1 MTGAARTHPPV
12 PLSRT
17 TTHPDALSY
26 PMDFDLTDTTVL
38 VTGGTRGIGRAI
50 VEAFADAGAR
60 VAFTYRSSS
69 ETADAI
75 VAELTERGVDAMAL
89 QGDVAD
95 PASAQEAVSAVTDA
109 WERLDVLVNNAG
121 ITRDGLML
129 RLDADDWDA
138 VLDTNLKGVFNFCK
152 AAYRPFMRQR
162 AGSVINISSVVGV
175 MGNPGQTNYAASK
188 AGMIG
193 FTKSLAK
200 ELSGRGVRANVV
212 APGYVATD
220 MTEAMGDDAQQAMLD
235 AVPLGRPAHP
245 EDIAQAVLFLAS
257 PAASYIT
264 GHVLH
269 VDGGLA
275 M

>member
-1 MTGAARTHPPV
+1 
-12 PLSRT
+12 
-17 TTHPDALSY
+17 
-26 PMDFDLTDTTVL
+26 MDFDLTDTTVL

-50 VEAFADAGAR
+50 VEAFSDAGAR
-60 VAFTYRSSS
+60 VAFTYRSSA
-69 ETADAI
+69 ETADEI
-75 VAELTERGVDAMAL
+75 VAELGARDVEAIAV
-89 QGDVAD
+89 QGDVAQPEAAED
-95 PASAQEAVSAVTDA
+95 AVSAVTDA
-109 WERLDVLVNNAG
+109 WDRLDVLVNNAG

-162 AGSVINISSVVGV
+162 SGAVINISSVVGI
-175 MGNPGQTNYAASK
+175 MGNAGQTNYAASK
-188 AGMIG
+188 AGIIG
-193 FTKSLAK
+193 FTKSFAK

-220 MTEAMGDDAQQAMLD
+220 MTDAMNDDARQAMLD
-235 AVPLGRPAHP
+235 AVPLGRPAEP

-264 GHVLH
+264 GHVLK